1 MSEMKDDT
9 ISLKRDCDATLIP
22 VGTKLSLAAGTQVT
36 VTQALGGAYT
46 VNVNGNLVRIDG
58 KDADALGIKAA
69 DTETPAPA
77 TGDGEADEAL
87 LWEQMRTCY
96 DPEIPV
102 NVVDMGLIYDCK
114 LSPLE
119 DGGSRADVTMTLTA
133 PGCGMGD
140 VIAEDVRQKLLRVP
154 NVKEAHVEIVFDP
167 PWDPSRMSDAA
178 RLEVGFF

>member
-1 MSEMKDDT
+1 MKDDV

-22 VGTKLSLAAGTQVT
+22 VGTRLSLVAGTPVT
-36 VTQALGGAYT
+36 ITQALGGSYT
-46 VNVNGNLVRIDG
+46 VNVNGNLARIDG
-58 KDADALGIKAA
+58 KDADALGIKPDAK
-69 DTETPAPA
+69 ETPEMVGGSE
-77 TGDGEADEAL
+77 TDEAL

-114 LSPLE
+114 LSPLK
-119 DGGSRADVTMTLTA
+119 DGGSRAEVTMTLTS

-167 PWDPSRMSDAA
+167 PWDPGRMSDAA